1 VGANNSPLLF
11 DNDYCK
17 EVSQLTFMESEYKIY
32 SLSTGR
38 KSSVISSVSSS
49 KAVEQF
55 PMQADTPSRGSAS
68 SPSKALHVEYTG
80 PYSLSSTRYSEGGR
94 EAS

>member
-1 VGANNSPLLF
+1 MTTTKHAPK
-11 DNDYCK
+11 YTR
-17 EVSQLTFMESEYKIY
+17 SQLTFMESEYKIY

-38 KSSVISSVSSS
+38 KSSVMSSVSSS
-49 KAVEQF
+49 KAVEQL

-80 PYSLSSTRYSEGGR
+80 PYSLSSTRYSKGGIGTSYDL
-94 EAS
+94 AAQ

>member
-1 VGANNSPLLF
+1 MS
-11 DNDYCK
+11 K
-17 EVSQLTFMESEYKIY
+17 LTFIESEYKIY

-49 KAVEQF
+49 KAVEQL

-68 SPSKALHVEYTG
+68 SPSNALHVEYTG
-80 PYSLSSTRYSEGGR
+80 PYSLSSTRYSEGER
-94 EAS
+94 ETN